1 MYLHPGTNFSMLIV
15 LATPLIHLGNRIHYN
30 QCISYYHEF
39 TTLSRIDNYSN
50 RFHMPYRVF
59 LCYLIFF
66 CFHQL
71 KSKHISR
78 REHQRRWEP
87 NQSLLSKSPI
97 WAHEL
102 NLLAETSE
110 MDEMQKQKSTLN
122 KWIGRG
128 SSELLCHYLEEEDS
142 WTPCSFAW
150 TWWHSTWIFM

>member
-1 MYLHPGTNFSMLIV
+1 MYLHPWTNLSILIV
-15 LATPLIHLGNRIHYN
+15 LATLWFILEAKSIRIIAFLN
-30 QCISYYHEF
+30 IA
-39 TTLSRIDNYSN
+39 TLSTINNYSN
-50 RFHMPYRVF
+50 MSHVTNRVF

-78 REHQRRWEP
+78 REHQKRWEP

-122 KWIGRG
+122 KWIGRV
-128 SSELLCHYLEEEDS
+128 SSELLCHYLEEEES
-142 WTPCSFAW
+142 WTPSSFAW